1 MPFWRVPRILLME
14 DDEAL
19 RGLLARVLRSA
30 GYEVVE
36 AADGASGL
44 AHWREGGADLVLTD
58 IHMPDTNGIEVMLE
72 LRTFAPALPVIA
84 MSGGHRAVDLD
95 LLGNARLLGA
105 VSILAKPFSRE
116 EVLSAVAAALTAES

>member
-1 MPFWRVPRILLME
+1 ME

-30 GYEVVE
+30 GYDVVE
-36 AADGASGL
+36 APDGATGL
-44 AHWREGGADLVLTD
+44 ARWREQGADLVLTD

-84 MSGGHRAVDLD
+84 MSGGQRALDLD
-95 LLGNARLLGA
+95 LLGSARLLGA
-105 VSILAKPFSRE
+105 VSILAKPFSRD
-116 EVLSAVAAALTAES
+116 EVLSAVAAALTAKT

>member
-1 MPFWRVPRILLME
+1 MAFWRVPRILLME

-30 GYEVVE
+30 GYDVVE

-84 MSGGHRAVDLD
+84 MSAAI
-95 LLGNARLLGA
+95 ARSTSTYWVMPA
-105 VSILAKPFSRE
+105 CWAR
-116 EVLSAVAAALTAES
+116 